1 MDDTIEDKMDDYK
14 ADVDDSGLAKAKAVN
29 YCLPEIREKLR

>member
-14 ADVDDSGLAKAKAVN
+14 ADGDDSG
-29 YCLPEIREKLR
+29 LPEIREELR